1 MLFYE
6 IIQFLLLGERPF
18 ACSFCHKFFKTKA
31 ALKTHEMNHLGTTPQ
46 RFKCET
52 CNKPFSLKAHY
63 EVHKRTH
70 TGEKPFSCH
79 FCGKCF
85 NYRGT
90 WRVSLFLCLNS
101 CNKKTVF
108 FFLDSSTNTYWRNA
122 VRMSCLRKSLSRQK

>member
-1 MLFYE
+1 M
-6 IIQFLLLGERPF
+6 QFLLLGERPF
-18 ACSFCHKFFKTKA
+18 QCSFCHKFFKTKA

-90 WRVSLFLCLNS
+90 WRVSLFYRFNFCKQN
-101 CNKKTVF
+101 C
-108 FFLDSSTNTYWRNA
+108 FFLRFTYEYIPVKR
-122 VRMSCLRKSLSRQK
+122 RMHVLFAGIAITIKVA